1 MHQEVLSAG
10 HLYGMHFK
18 VHRLRTVS
26 CVVYARM
33 RQQSTQRLQQE
44 KVEEW
49 LQTIKALIQKDM
61 RTNPTLDFET
71 GSFLLAADMSLHQ
84 STPVSEFIF
93 ICVGYLGVFV
103 RVSLYVRVSDL
114 PLRGLL

>member
-1 MHQEVLSAG
+1 MACTSRYTAYVLCRV
-10 HLYGMHFK
+10 L
-18 VHRLRTVS
+18 

-33 RQQSTQRLQQE
+33 CQQSTQHLLQE

-71 GSFLLAADMSLHQ
+71 GSFILAADMPLHQ
-84 STPVSEFIF
+84 STPISEFIF
-93 ICVGYLGVFV
+93 YLCVILMRTCACFSVCPCV
-103 RVSLYVRVSDL
+103 
-114 PLRGLL
+114 